1 MATGVEYR
9 VYAESC
15 LRLAER
21 ANTLEAR
28 AILVAMAVTWHQLAQ
43 DQERIEVPVDRE
55 AGIKG
60 RQIA

>member
-21 ANTLEAR
+21 ANAPEAR
-28 AILVAMAVTWHQLAQ
+28 ALLVAMAGSWHELAQ
-43 DQERIEVPVDRE
+43 DQEQIEVPADRV
-55 AGIKG
+55 GIKG
-60 RQIA
+60 PQTT